1 MEYRRMGRTGLQL
14 SVLSYGSWVTFHK
27 QIDDSIA
34 DELMGIA
41 YDNGINFFD
50 NAEAYALGES
60 EKMMGRILK
69 KKNWDRTSYTI
80 SSKAYFGWRGKEN
93 KPNQTGLSRKHL
105 MEACH
110 EALQRL
116 QLDYLDLYFCHRPDI
131 HVPIEEVVWTMHN
144 LIQQGKILYWGTS
157 QWSGA
162 EIMEAHRVAHQYGLI
177 GPTVEQPQYNMFER
191 FKMEQDYLPVFKN
204 VGLGTTIWSPLA
216 AGFLTGKYNNG
227 IPPDSRLAIE
237 GFDWLKERW
246 VQEAKIEKTK
256 KLAILAKE
264 MNVSLA
270 ELAIAWTIK
279 NPNVTTAILGATK
292 KHQLEENL
300 KALQVLPLL
309 TNEIM
314 EKIETILQNKPVM
327 DLA

>member
-1 MEYRRMGRTGLQL
+1 MEYRRMGHSGLQL
-14 SVLSYGSWVTFHK
+14 SVLSFGSWVTFHK
-27 QIDDSIA
+27 QINDNIA

-50 NAEAYALGES
+50 NAEVYALGES
-60 EKMMGRILK
+60 EKMMGRVLK
-69 KKNWDRTSYTI
+69 QKNWDRTSYTL
-80 SSKAYFGWRGKEN
+80 SSKAYFGWRGKNN

-116 QLDYLDLYFCHRPDI
+116 QTDYLDIFFCHRPDTN
-131 HVPIEEVVWTMHN
+131 VPISEVVWTMHN
-144 LIQQGKILYWGTS
+144 LIQQGKVLYWGTS

-162 EIMEAHRVAHQYGLI
+162 EIMEAHRVADQHHLI

-204 VGLGTTIWSPLA
+204 LGMGTTIWSPLA

-227 IPPDSRLAIE
+227 IPEGSRLAIE
-237 GFDWLKERW
+237 GFDWLKDRW
-246 VQEAKIEKTK
+246 IQDDKLAKVK
-256 KLAILAKE
+256 KLALLADE
-264 MNVSLA
+264 LSISLA
-270 ELAIAWTIK
+270 ALSIAWTIH

-292 KHQLEENL
+292 KEQLEQNL
-300 KALQVLPLL
+300 KALEVLPLL
-309 TNEIM
+309 TPEVIQ
-314 EKIETILQNKPVM
+314 KIEDILQNKPIL

>member
-14 SVLSYGSWVTFHK
+14 SVLSLGSWVTFHK
-27 QIDDSIA
+27 QIDDSRA

-50 NAEAYALGES
+50 NAEGYAFGES
-60 EKMMGRILK
+60 EKMMGRVLG
-69 KKNWDRTSYTI
+69 KKNWDRSSYTL
-80 SSKAYFGWRGKEN
+80 SSKVYFGWRQPN
-93 KPNQTGLSRKHL
+93 KPNQTGLSRKHIF
-105 MEACH
+105 EACH
-110 EALQRL
+110 EALNRL
-116 QLDYLDLYFCHRPDI
+116 QTDYLDLYFCHRPDTA
-131 HVPIEEVVWTMHN
+131 VPIEEVVWTMHN
-144 LIQQGKILYWGTS
+144 LIQQGKVLYWGTS

-162 EIMEAHRVAHQYGLI
+162 EIMEAHRVAQQYHLI

-227 IPPDSRLAIE
+227 IPEGSRLAIE
-237 GFDWLKERW
+237 GFDWLKNRW
-246 VQEAKIEKTK
+246 LQEGKIEKAK
-256 KLAILAKE
+256 KLGELA
-264 MNVSLA
+264 S
-270 ELAIAWTIK
+270 ELGITMAAMAIAWTVK

-292 KHQLEENL
+292 AEQLHQNLEAMN
-300 KALQVLPLL
+300 ALSLMNDDV
-309 TNEIM
+309 M
-314 EKIETILQNKPVM
+314 GKIEGILQNKPYL